1 MKKIIMVLIFLVGF
15 SQINAQFQFNRF
27 QHGKNIQKLEQVK
40 LVEVLDLDE
49 DTAVKFFTRKK
60 HHQEIQEKLTVKIDV
75 LYEKLTKKM
84 DNNDKVDFDKARKEI
99 LSLEKEG
106 FQNRENFINSL
117 SDLLS
122 QEQIVKMLVFEKQ
135 FREEIAK
142 YMMKNRRGQ
151 GNPGE

>member
-1 MKKIIMVLIFLVGF
+1 MKKIIMVLILLVGF
-15 SQINAQFQFNRF
+15 SQINAQYQFNRF

-49 DTAVKFFTRKK
+49 ETAVKFFARKK
-60 HHQEIQEKLTVKIDV
+60 HHQEIQEKLAEKVDA
-75 LYEKLTKKM
+75 LYEKLIKKI
-84 DNNDKVDFDKARKEI
+84 DNNDKVDFDKTKKEI
-99 LSLEKEG
+99 LSLEKEA

-151 GNPGE
+151 GNPRE